1 MMNLKLEK
9 LLEVD
14 YTIKVMCADQD
25 VFLLLVYAYEKHKL
39 SCSLIVEDPVAGR
52 TMYDIKASAIKKLRP
67 NRPICPCTC
76 VNRM

>member
-14 YTIKVMCADQD
+14 YTIKVMCADTD
-25 VFLLLVYAYEKHKL
+25 VFLLLMYAYEKHKL

-52 TMYDIKASAIKKLRP
+52 TMSDIKASAIKDKGPTDKYVRAHEEGA
-67 NRPICPCTC
+67 
-76 VNRM
+76 